1 MTTSA
6 AAFVPSQFRD
16 AVAGLDSVRIR
27 DEIELAPLP
36 APPRLAPYS
45 HALAAEM
52 SATRDEEGSGRFIL
66 LHDPDGV
73 SVWEG
78 TFRIVV
84 FVTAEI
90 DSELAKDVLL
100 PEVAWSWL
108 AECLDG
114 VGAAYTALGGTIT
127 ATSST
132 RFGDIAGPQRTD
144 DLEIRASWTMKDHS
158 TGLHL
163 RAFTDLVAA
172 AAGLPPEGVA
182 TIRSQGPSVAHGV

>member
-6 AAFVPSQFRD
+6 AALVPSPFRD

-27 DEIELAPLP
+27 DEIELGPLP

-45 HALAAEM
+45 HALSAETAAH
-52 SATRDEEGSGRFIL
+52 RDEEGSGRFIL

-108 AECLDG
+108 TECLT
-114 VGAAYTALGGTIT
+114 GAEAEHTALGGTVT
-127 ATSST
+127 STSST

-144 DLEIRASWTMKDHS
+144 DLEIRASWTMTDEAA
-158 TGLHL
+158 GRHL
-163 RAFTDLVAA
+163 RAFTDLVAV
-172 AAGLPPEGVA
+172 AAGLPPEGVSS
-182 TIRSQGPSVAHGV
+182 IRSTGPSIARGV

>member
-6 AAFVPSQFRD
+6 AALVPSPFRD

-27 DEIELAPLP
+27 DEIEIAPLP

-45 HALAAEM
+45 HALAAEI
-52 SATRDEEGSGRFIL
+52 SSVRDEEGSGRFIL

-78 TFRIVV
+78 TFRVVV

-90 DSELAKDVLL
+90 DSELAKDTLL

-108 AECLDG
+108 TECLTAA
-114 VGAAYTALGGTIT
+114 GAQHTALGGTIT

-132 RFGDIAGPQRTD
+132 RFGDIAGPHRTD
-144 DLEIRASWTMKDHS
+144 DLEIRASWTMTDDS
-158 TGLHL
+158 AGRHL
-163 RAFTDLVAA
+163 RAFTDLVAV
-172 AAGLPPEGVA
+172 AAGLPPEGVSS
-182 TIRSQGPSVAHGV
+182 IRSHSPSIARGV